1 MKMDFNEI
9 YKRYWDKVYRLCMGY
24 FNRPALAQDLTQDTF
39 VQVWK
44 HLSSF
49 RQQAEVGTWIF
60 RIATNI
66 CLRQSQLQQ
75 RMPTTEL
82 TTEIEEEETVETD
95 HRVHQ
100 LYQTISQL
108 PEIDRL
114 LISLYLEEVKQAE
127 IAQITGL
134 SETNVRVRIHRIKSA
149 LAQQMKKYETE

>member
-1 MKMDFNEI
+1 
-9 YKRYWDKVYRLCMGY
+9 
-24 FNRPALAQDLTQDTF
+24 
-39 VQVWK
+39 
-44 HLSSF
+44 
-49 RQQAEVGTWIF
+49 
-60 RIATNI
+60 
-66 CLRQSQLQQ
+66 
-75 RMPTTEL
+75 MPTTEL

-100 LYQTISQL
+100 LYQSISQL

>member
-75 RMPTTEL
+75 RMPLRKKKRWKPTTVS
-82 TTEIEEEETVETD
+82 TCCINPSPNC
-95 HRVHQ
+95 Q
-100 LYQTISQL
+100 
-108 PEIDRL
+108 
-114 LISLYLEEVKQAE
+114 K
-127 IAQITGL
+127 
-134 SETNVRVRIHRIKSA
+134 
-149 LAQQMKKYETE
+149 